1 MSDVMIIDTGLAN
14 LRSVEVALQR
24 LGATTRRITD
34 AHDLARATRVVL
46 PGVGAFGAGM
56 ANLHARDLASSVRQ
70 RALAGLPTLAICLG
84 LQLLCD
90 GSDEAAG
97 SRGLGA
103 IPARVRRL
111 PAAARVPNLGWC
123 AVGGLDDDARTAGR
137 GTRVHAYFAHSYAV
151 PGADLERLHAG
162 GWQTLTADHGGTF
175 LAAAR
180 RRGVLACQFHP
191 ELSGEW
197 GARLLR
203 AWLDNPEQEMVPWRQ

>member
-14 LRSVEVALQR
+14 VRSVEVALQR
-24 LGATTRRITD
+24 LGATTRRVTD
-34 AHDLARATRVVL
+34 PDDLARAARVVL
-46 PGVGAFGAGM
+46 PGVGAFGPGL
-56 ANLHARDLASSVRQ
+56 ANLHARNLASPLRQ
-70 RALAGLPTLAICLG
+70 RALAGLPTLAVCLG
-84 LQLLCD
+84 LQLPCE

-97 SRGLGA
+97 GRGLGV

-123 AVGGLDDDARTAGR
+123 AVAGSR
-137 GTRVHAYFAHSYAV
+137 GDGAEGYAYFAHSYAV
-151 PGADLERLHAG
+151 PGADLERLRAS
-162 GWQTLTADHGGTF
+162 GWQTLVADHGGPF

-191 ELSGEW
+191 ELSGAW

-203 AWLDNPEQEMVPWRQ
+203 AWLEDAEQEMAPWQR

>member
-24 LGATTRRITD
+24 LGATTRRVTD
-34 AHDLARATRVVL
+34 PSALARAARVVL
-46 PGVGAFGAGM
+46 PGVGAFGPGL
-56 ANLHARDLASSVRQ
+56 ANLHERDLASSLRQ
-70 RALAGLPTLAICLG
+70 RALAGLPTLAVCLG
-84 LQLLCD
+84 LQLLCE
-90 GSDEAAG
+90 GSDEAVG
-97 SRGLGA
+97 GRGLGV

-123 AVGGLDDDARTAGR
+123 AVADADGNAPHDPA
-137 GTRVHAYFAHSYAV
+137 HAYFAHSYAV
-151 PGADLERLHAG
+151 PGTDLGRLRAG
-162 GWQTLTADHGGTF
+162 GWQTLTADHGGLF

-191 ELSGEW
+191 ELSGAW

-203 AWLDNPEQEMVPWRQ
+203 AWLEDAEQEMAPWQR